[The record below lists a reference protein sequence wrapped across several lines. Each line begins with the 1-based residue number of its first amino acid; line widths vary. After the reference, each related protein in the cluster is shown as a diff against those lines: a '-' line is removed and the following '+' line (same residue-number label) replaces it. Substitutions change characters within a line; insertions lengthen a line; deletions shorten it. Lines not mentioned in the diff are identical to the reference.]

1 MGITILSGFGSVK
14 NRQCSDLLSNDL
26 SIKSTRRPFEIWSY
40 ASDEMHT
47 TASASYR
54 KVLKDFKTGGFKGS
68 RARSH
73 FPYLGELASG
83 RGVKSLF
90 IK

>member
-1 MGITILSGFGSVK
+1 MGITVLPGFGSVK
-14 NRQCSDLLSNDL
+14 NCQRSDLLSNHL
-26 SIKSTRRPFEIWSY
+26 SIKPTRRPFEIRSY

-47 TASASYR
+47 TTSAPYR
-54 KVLKDFKTGGFKGS
+54 EVLKDFKAGGFKGS

-73 FPYLGELASG
+73 LPYLGELASG
-83 RGVKSLF
+83 CGVKSLF